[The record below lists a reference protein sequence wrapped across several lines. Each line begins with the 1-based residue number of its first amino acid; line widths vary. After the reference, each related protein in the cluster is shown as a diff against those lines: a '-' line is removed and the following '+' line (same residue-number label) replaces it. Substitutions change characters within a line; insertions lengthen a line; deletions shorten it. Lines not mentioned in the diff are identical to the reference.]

1 MARGRPSRLD
11 IASRDIAALFA
22 SNPTHVFRLAE
33 VAQILARNRD
43 GWRLAARTTAAE
55 FAAYLEHK
63 GLLKEERITFRHPG
77 IRPIIR
83 LVWGDASPYELAQS
97 FKEHAYLSHG
107 SAAHLNALTDQLP
120 RTIYVNHEQSEKPS
134 TGDKNRLVQSSIDR
148 AFASK
153 QRETQAVAEYRGEW
167 QFVLINGKQTG
178 QLGVEDLDYQG
189 LKLRVTGV
197 ERTLIDIVVRP
208 SYAGGVYQ
216 VLSAYRGAKDRVSV
230 STLIA
235 TLKKLDYVY
244 PYHQAIGFYMQRAG
258 YEPSRYERLKKMG
271 LKNDFY
277 LAHDMREKAYS
288 DEWRLFYPKGFENPG
303 DLF

>member
-11 IASRDIAALFA
+11 IAGRDISQIFA
-22 SNPTHVFRLAE
+22 SNPVHVYRLADLAE
-33 VAQILARNRD
+33 ILARNRE

-55 FAAYLEHK
+55 FVASLERK
-63 GLLKEERITFRHPG
+63 GILTQEKIIFRHPG
-77 IRPIIR
+77 IRPIVR
-83 LVWGDASPYELAQS
+83 FVRGNASPYELGQS
-97 FKEHAYLSHG
+97 LKDRAYLSHA
-107 SAAHLNALTDQLP
+107 SAIHLHALTDQLP
-120 RTIYVNHEQSEKPS
+120 RTIYVNHEQSEKPA
-134 TGDKNRLVQSSIDR
+134 TGNKNKLVQSSVDR

-153 QRETQAVAEYRGEW
+153 QRETQAVADYRGEW
-167 QFVLINGKQTG
+167 QFVLVNGKQTG
-178 QLGVEDLDYQG
+178 QLGVEHLDYQG
-189 LKLRVTGV
+189 ITLRVTGV

-208 SYAGGVYQ
+208 AYAGGVYQ

-258 YEPSRYERLKKMG
+258 YEPSRYERLKKIG

-288 DEWRLFYPKGFENPG
+288 DQWRLFYPKALENSA
-303 DLF
+303 DLS